1 VLNVSNFV
9 KIIGV
14 AIVIAG
20 VGGALTLGF
29 VSIGIGPT
37 QWWQTRTYN
46 YQPTVTPL
54 AVTPAQVANLIG
66 TQFLAFEGLEGT
78 PTVTANEDGSLVVSY
93 NGGMSD
99 ALLLAVGN
107 VVGGQLELDY
117 ISAETVPTVVVEASD
132 ATVVVDT
139 NLINQWY
146 QRDLADNEFLVL
158 LTS

>member
-1 VLNVSNFV
+1 
-9 KIIGV
+9 
-14 AIVIAG
+14 
-20 VGGALTLGF
+20 
-29 VSIGIGPT
+29 
-37 QWWQTRTYN
+37 
-46 YQPTVTPL
+46 
-54 AVTPAQVANLIG
+54 
-66 TQFLAFEGLEGT
+66 
-78 PTVTANEDGSLVVSY
+78 
-93 NGGMSD
+93 MSD